1 MAEKGNGEDPE
12 VNLELP
18 SIGFGRKKKQKDV
31 SPTAPPAEAAAE
43 AQAEPVESHF
53 EPPTQEPVEQPVEQT
68 RPLYVD
74 DVPATEAPVPEAAP
88 AAEPA
93 PAEAEPGDDK
103 DHLPPLPPKEPLRI
117 ELPGM
122 VAAVVTGLI
131 IGSLTVGLTWLG
143 LRGCEAIEG
152 TESCGG
158 AGFFMLVAILVLMV
172 VIGSWLLKVFVVTDP
187 GSTSFLAVG
196 LAVVIT
202 LLFLIEVIFEWW
214 MVIVM
219 PLLFVATYALS
230 HWVTVRYIEPADHEV

>member
-12 VNLELP
+12 VNLEL
-18 SIGFGRKKKQKDV
+18 SFGFGRKKKQKDEA
-31 SPTAPPAEAAAE
+31 PAEPPAESAPEPSVE
-43 AQAEPVESHF
+43 AVESRF
-53 EPPTQEPVEQPVEQT
+53 EPPTEQPLEQPAEQT
-68 RPLYVD
+68 RPLFVD

-88 AAEPA
+88 VAESAAAAQPE
-93 PAEAEPGDDK
+93 EDDE

-158 AGFFMLVAILVLMV
+158 AGFFMLVAILVLM
-172 VIGSWLLKVFVVTDP
+172 ILFGSWLLKTFVVTDP